1 MDVVRRELS
10 PVSLIITLVL
20 HDVRGERIC
29 AIGFEAIYK
38 WEVMSMIV
46 CFKLLCKASSAPPV
60 MLGVLVGS
68 FLCGILSRMVE
79 WLKEIIFHREESE
92 NV

>member
-1 MDVVRRELS
+1 M
-10 PVSLIITLVL
+10 
-20 HDVRGERIC
+20 
-29 AIGFEAIYK
+29 
-38 WEVMSMIV
+38 WEVREFVQLIWSNLQVGGDVV

-92 NV
+92 RMFQTLDNEPTNPTIS